1 MQQKQNANCVIITLI
16 IEYTTGGIVME
27 ELVKQVRGELIRT
40 TLWAIIAMGAGVAAM
55 YIIW

>member
-1 MQQKQNANCVIITLI
+1 
-16 IEYTTGGIVME
+16 ME